1 MSGRQQDP
9 PLAPNHS
16 PFPSSIVNNPEFAPF
31 LAHPGRAQISFDNV
45 PEETALGS
53 QIGDTVYAP
62 QGPYSNLIALR
73 MQFPH
78 LEIVPWPP
86 RAKSI
91 ALTANVAQDLT
102 FPDGT
107 VAIILRGNND
117 YYVSNAG
124 NADIPTANNDS
135 QSVYKP
141 EGYVMYT
148 GNLRSLSI
156 IAPNGGTIVTALCYA
171 LTPVAP

>member
-1 MSGRQQDP
+1 MRQQDP

-16 PFPSSIVNNPEFAPF
+16 PFPSSIVNNPEFSPF
-31 LAHPGRAQISFDNV
+31 LAHPGRPQISFDEV
-45 PEETALGS
+45 PELTALASGDGS
-53 QIGDTVYAP
+53 TEYTP

-78 LEIVPWPP
+78 LEVVPWPP

-91 ALTANVAQDLT
+91 ALTANVAQDLNL
-102 FPDGT
+102 PDGT
-107 VAIILRGNND
+107 VAVIMRGNND

-124 NADIPTANNDS
+124 NADIPTATNDS

-141 EGYVMYT
+141 EGYMLYT
-148 GNLRSLSI
+148 GNIRSLSI
-156 IAPNGGTIVTALCYA
+156 IAPNGGTIVTILCYM
-171 LTPVAP
+171 LTAVNPR